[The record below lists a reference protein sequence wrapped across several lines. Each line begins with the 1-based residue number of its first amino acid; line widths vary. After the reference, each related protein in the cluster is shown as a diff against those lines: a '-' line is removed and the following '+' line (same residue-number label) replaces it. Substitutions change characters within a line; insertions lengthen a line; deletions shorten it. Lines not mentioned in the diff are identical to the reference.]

1 MTGKLADTNNIRV
14 SQSSKNAD
22 VTMIW
27 APWNYRST
35 QAAIKE
41 IIAEKRAA
49 EADKTLHSK
58 VGGFLT
64 GDNDGSWFVRDLSEE
79 QKAAI
84 VAAAGED
91 LALGAEG
98 RKARETE
105 LKAAKAE
112 AKEEAKAAKA
122 EARAAAK
129 AARPAEE
136 VAAEKEARA
145 EASRQRSLEA
155 DRTRVPVLSG
165 SVAEGDTLTNGDHGD
180 VTVSK
185 LGSEWA
191 LDDEDAVQRL
201 AERFPE
207 AGASFKV
214 GDKVQFANFEVPQ
227 PELDAP
233 GM

>member
-58 VGGFLT
+58 IGGFLT

-98 RKARETE
+98 RKAREAE
-105 LKAAKAE
+105 LKAAKAT
-112 AKEEAKAAKA
+112 AKAA
-122 EARAAAK
+122 AK
-129 AARPAEE
+129 PEKTAEE
-136 VAAEKEARA
+136 VAAEKEVRA
-145 EASRQRSLEA
+145 EANRQRAIEA
-155 DRTRVPVLSG
+155 DKTRVPVLSG
-165 SVAEGDTLTNGDHGD
+165 SVAEGDTLANGEHGD

-185 LGSEWA
+185 LGGEWA

-201 AERFPE
+201 AARFPE